1 MSRVSD
7 ILVRV
12 RDSLADPNKERWSDE
27 RLLRL
32 VDEGQRVIAHRA
44 KTLRKKAAVPLLI
57 NQAEHPLPSDC
68 HRVIRILGVNNEP
81 LPILSHEQM
90 DRKYG
95 DGWEADTGATPK
107 AIVLDK
113 TNTGFIK
120 VYPIPSEVGNT
131 EWVFTS
137 ADAAVWN
144 SAGFN
149 QLYGIAVDSAY
160 VGDSVIGDYGVVVDL
175 GYTSPFIVDPTLCTG
190 YSVVEEGTFPSLY
203 GVLATLD
210 DGLYTFTSYDTLFG
224 LITEVEG
231 YTVSSSYGVTADM
244 SDDYSNTFVNVDKE
258 VDGIYGFMV
267 YFNDAASGLTVY
279 YLKKPAEVNSIGDV
293 LEIDSV
299 TDVAL
304 KHYVVGMCLRD
315 DKDAQNRS
323 MGNEELQ
330 LFANALQE
338 LMTDG
343 EQDHMAQNTQYE
355 IPYNGGFL

>member
-44 KTLRKKAAVPLLI
+44 KTLRKKTVIPLLI
-57 NQAEHPLPSDC
+57 NQAWHQLPSDC
-68 HRVIRILGVNNEP
+68 HRVIRILGISDEP
-81 LPILSHEQM
+81 LPILTHEQM
-90 DRKYG
+90 DNKYG
-95 DGWEADTGATPK
+95 VGWETDTGATPK
-107 AIVLDK
+107 AIVFDK
-113 TNTGFIK
+113 TNTGVIK
-120 VYPIPSEVGNT
+120 VYPIPSSVGNM

-137 ADAAVWN
+137 ANAATWN

-149 QLYGIAVDSAY
+149 QLYGVAIDSAY
-160 VGDSVIGDYGVVVDL
+160 TGDSFIGDYGVVVDL
-175 GYTSPFIVDPTLCTG
+175 DYTSPFVIDTTLCTG
-190 YSVVEEGTFPSLY
+190 YSVVDDGVFPSLY
-203 GVLATLD
+203 GVLAVLD
-210 DGLYTFTSYDTLFG
+210 DGLYTFTSYDAMFGIIADVESYTL
-224 LITEVEG
+224 
-231 YTVSSSYGVTADM
+231 SSSYGITVDM
-244 SDDYSNTFVNVDKE
+244 SDDYLNTFVNVDPE
-258 VDGIYGFMV
+258 IDGIYGFMV

-279 YLKKPAEVNSIGDV
+279 YLKKPIGIDSIGDK
-293 LEIDSV
+293 LEIDSIA
-299 TDVAL
+299 DIAL
-304 KHYVVGMCLRD
+304 KHYIVGMCLRD

-330 LFANALQE
+330 LFANALKE
-338 LMTDG
+338 LTTDG